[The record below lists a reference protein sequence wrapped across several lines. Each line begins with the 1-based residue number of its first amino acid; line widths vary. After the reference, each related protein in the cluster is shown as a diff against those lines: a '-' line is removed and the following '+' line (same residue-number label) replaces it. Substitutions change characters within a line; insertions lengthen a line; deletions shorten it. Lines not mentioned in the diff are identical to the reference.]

1 MNDWIQLE
9 QVSQY
14 FTTGSLGYKLL
25 MGIFVLIAYRILK
38 RIVNRAI
45 LNLATTKGVK
55 KARLSFIQ
63 RCFNVALLFL
73 TASIFAIIT
82 GIGYGDV
89 SLFLSSIF
97 AVLGVA
103 FIAQWSILSNITASF
118 LIFFVFPYRVGDRIK
133 VVDKDEDICGEIQEI
148 SMFHVLIKHD
158 NGNLITYPN
167 NQILSRR
174 HDRGVH
180 QGLLR
185 AGVLV
190 AAASELLPV
199 HRTVGRVRHPAAGWV
214 VARARRL
221 RHGAPER
228 AEGRRYR
235 PRRVEWLR
243 VRVRHRPHGDDA
255 PPGRGPARHVF
266 QRHPLH
272 LTVLRVVSHDGSNRL
287 E

>member
-167 NQILSRR
+167 NQILQKAVLKLAKNKPEPSKAKSRIY
-174 HDRGVH
+174 
-180 QGLLR
+180 
-185 AGVLV
+185 
-190 AAASELLPV
+190 
-199 HRTVGRVRHPAAGWV
+199 T
-214 VARARRL
+214 RRKKYD
-221 RHGAPER
+221 P
-228 AEGRRYR
+228 
-235 PRRVEWLR
+235 
-243 VRVRHRPHGDDA
+243 
-255 PPGRGPARHVF
+255 
-266 QRHPLH
+266 
-272 LTVLRVVSHDGSNRL
+272 S
-287 E
+287 

>member
-1 MNDWIQLE
+1 
-9 QVSQY
+9 
-14 FTTGSLGYKLL
+14 
-25 MGIFVLIAYRILK
+25 LK

-45 LNLATTKGVK
+45 LNLATSKGVK

-73 TASIFAIIT
+73 TASVFAIIT

-133 VVDKDEDICGEIQEI
+133 VVDKDEDISGEIQEI

-167 NQILSRR
+167 NQILQKAVLKLAKNKPEPSKTKSRIY
-174 HDRGVH
+174 
-180 QGLLR
+180 
-185 AGVLV
+185 
-190 AAASELLPV
+190 
-199 HRTVGRVRHPAAGWV
+199 T
-214 VARARRL
+214 RRKK
-221 RHGAPER
+221 
-228 AEGRRYR
+228 
-235 PRRVEWLR
+235 
-243 VRVRHRPHGDDA
+243 
-255 PPGRGPARHVF
+255 
-266 QRHPLH
+266 
-272 LTVLRVVSHDGSNRL
+272 
-287 E
+287 

>member
-14 FTTGSLGYKLL
+14 FTTGSLGYKVL
-25 MGIFVLIAYRILK
+25 MGVFVLIAYRILK

-45 LNLATTKGVK
+45 LNLATSKGVK

-73 TASIFAIIT
+73 TASVFAIIT

-133 VVDKDEDICGEIQEI
+133 VVDKDEDISGEIQEI
-148 SMFHVLIKHD
+148 RMFHVLIKHN

-167 NQILSRR
+167 NLMLQKAVLKLAKEKAKPEEPKTTSRIY
-174 HDRGVH
+174 
-180 QGLLR
+180 
-185 AGVLV
+185 
-190 AAASELLPV
+190 
-199 HRTVGRVRHPAAGWV
+199 T
-214 VARARRL
+214 RRKK
-221 RHGAPER
+221 
-228 AEGRRYR
+228 
-235 PRRVEWLR
+235 
-243 VRVRHRPHGDDA
+243 
-255 PPGRGPARHVF
+255 
-266 QRHPLH
+266 
-272 LTVLRVVSHDGSNRL
+272 
-287 E
+287 

>member
-1 MNDWIQLE
+1 MNDWIHLD

-14 FTTGSLGYKLL
+14 FTAGSLGYKVL
-25 MGIFVLIAYRILK
+25 MGIIVLIAYRILK

-45 LNLATTKGVK
+45 LNLANSKGVK

-63 RCFNVALLFL
+63 RCFNVVLLFL
-73 TASIFAIIT
+73 TASVFAIIT

-167 NQILSRR
+167 NQILQKAVLKLAKNKPEPSKAKSRIY
-174 HDRGVH
+174 
-180 QGLLR
+180 
-185 AGVLV
+185 
-190 AAASELLPV
+190 
-199 HRTVGRVRHPAAGWV
+199 T
-214 VARARRL
+214 RRKK
-221 RHGAPER
+221 
-228 AEGRRYR
+228 
-235 PRRVEWLR
+235 
-243 VRVRHRPHGDDA
+243 
-255 PPGRGPARHVF
+255 
-266 QRHPLH
+266 
-272 LTVLRVVSHDGSNRL
+272 
-287 E
+287 

>member
-14 FTTGSLGYKLL
+14 FTTGSLGYKVL
-25 MGIFVLIAYRILK
+25 MGVFVLIAYRILK

-45 LNLATTKGVK
+45 LNLATSKGVK

-73 TASIFAIIT
+73 TASVFAIVT

-133 VVDKDEDICGEIQEI
+133 VVDKDEDISGEIQEI

-167 NQILSRR
+167 NQILQKAVLKLAKNKPEPSKTKSRIY
-174 HDRGVH
+174 
-180 QGLLR
+180 
-185 AGVLV
+185 
-190 AAASELLPV
+190 
-199 HRTVGRVRHPAAGWV
+199 T
-214 VARARRL
+214 RRKK
-221 RHGAPER
+221 
-228 AEGRRYR
+228 
-235 PRRVEWLR
+235 
-243 VRVRHRPHGDDA
+243 
-255 PPGRGPARHVF
+255 
-266 QRHPLH
+266 
-272 LTVLRVVSHDGSNRL
+272 
-287 E
+287 

>member
-1 MNDWIQLE
+1 MDDWIHLD

-14 FTTGSLGYKLL
+14 FTAGSLGYKVL
-25 MGIFVLIAYRILK
+25 MGIIVLIAYRILK

-45 LNLATTKGVK
+45 LNLATSKGVK

-63 RCFNVALLFL
+63 RCFNVVLLFL
-73 TASIFAIIT
+73 TASVFAIIT

-133 VVDKDEDICGEIQEI
+133 VVDKDEDISGEIQEI

-167 NQILSRR
+167 NQILQKAVLKLAKNKPEPSKAKSRMY
-174 HDRGVH
+174 
-180 QGLLR
+180 
-185 AGVLV
+185 
-190 AAASELLPV
+190 
-199 HRTVGRVRHPAAGWV
+199 T
-214 VARARRL
+214 RRKK
-221 RHGAPER
+221 
-228 AEGRRYR
+228 
-235 PRRVEWLR
+235 
-243 VRVRHRPHGDDA
+243 
-255 PPGRGPARHVF
+255 
-266 QRHPLH
+266 
-272 LTVLRVVSHDGSNRL
+272 
-287 E
+287 

>member
-14 FTTGSLGYKLL
+14 FTTGSLGYKVL

-45 LNLATTKGVK
+45 LNLATSKGVK

-73 TASIFAIIT
+73 TASVFAIIT

-133 VVDKDEDICGEIQEI
+133 VVDKDEDISGEIQEI

-167 NQILSRR
+167 NLMLQKAVLKLAKEKAKPEEPKTTSRIY
-174 HDRGVH
+174 
-180 QGLLR
+180 
-185 AGVLV
+185 
-190 AAASELLPV
+190 
-199 HRTVGRVRHPAAGWV
+199 T
-214 VARARRL
+214 RRKK
-221 RHGAPER
+221 
-228 AEGRRYR
+228 
-235 PRRVEWLR
+235 
-243 VRVRHRPHGDDA
+243 
-255 PPGRGPARHVF
+255 
-266 QRHPLH
+266 
-272 LTVLRVVSHDGSNRL
+272 
-287 E
+287 

>member
-1 MNDWIQLE
+1 MNDWIHLD

-14 FTTGSLGYKLL
+14 FTAGSLGYKVL
-25 MGIFVLIAYRILK
+25 MGIIVLIAYRILK

-45 LNLATTKGVK
+45 LNLATSKGVK

-63 RCFNVALLFL
+63 RCFNVVLLFL
-73 TASIFAIIT
+73 TASVFAIIT

-167 NQILSRR
+167 NQILQKAVLKLAKNKPEPSKAKSRIY
-174 HDRGVH
+174 
-180 QGLLR
+180 
-185 AGVLV
+185 
-190 AAASELLPV
+190 
-199 HRTVGRVRHPAAGWV
+199 T
-214 VARARRL
+214 RRKK
-221 RHGAPER
+221 
-228 AEGRRYR
+228 
-235 PRRVEWLR
+235 
-243 VRVRHRPHGDDA
+243 
-255 PPGRGPARHVF
+255 
-266 QRHPLH
+266 
-272 LTVLRVVSHDGSNRL
+272 
-287 E
+287 

>member
-133 VVDKDEDICGEIQEI
+133 VVDKDEDISGEIQEI

-167 NQILSRR
+167 NQILQKAVLKLAKNKPEPNKTKSRIY
-174 HDRGVH
+174 
-180 QGLLR
+180 
-185 AGVLV
+185 
-190 AAASELLPV
+190 
-199 HRTVGRVRHPAAGWV
+199 T
-214 VARARRL
+214 RRKK
-221 RHGAPER
+221 
-228 AEGRRYR
+228 
-235 PRRVEWLR
+235 
-243 VRVRHRPHGDDA
+243 
-255 PPGRGPARHVF
+255 
-266 QRHPLH
+266 
-272 LTVLRVVSHDGSNRL
+272 
-287 E
+287 

>member
-1 MNDWIQLE
+1 MNDWIHLD

-14 FTTGSLGYKLL
+14 FTAGSLGYKVL
-25 MGIFVLIAYRILK
+25 MGIIVLIAYRILK

-45 LNLATTKGVK
+45 LNLATSKAVK

-63 RCFNVALLFL
+63 RCFNVVLLFL
-73 TASIFAIIT
+73 TASVFAIIT

-133 VVDKDEDICGEIQEI
+133 VVDKDEDISGEIQEI

-167 NQILSRR
+167 NQILQKAVLKLAKNKPEPSKAKSRIY
-174 HDRGVH
+174 
-180 QGLLR
+180 
-185 AGVLV
+185 
-190 AAASELLPV
+190 
-199 HRTVGRVRHPAAGWV
+199 T
-214 VARARRL
+214 RRKK
-221 RHGAPER
+221 
-228 AEGRRYR
+228 
-235 PRRVEWLR
+235 
-243 VRVRHRPHGDDA
+243 
-255 PPGRGPARHVF
+255 
-266 QRHPLH
+266 
-272 LTVLRVVSHDGSNRL
+272 
-287 E
+287 

>member
-1 MNDWIQLE
+1 MNNWIQLE

-14 FTTGSLGYKLL
+14 FTTGSLGYKVL
-25 MGIFVLIAYRILK
+25 MGVFVLIAYRILK

-45 LNLATTKGVK
+45 LNLATSKGVK

-73 TASIFAIIT
+73 TASVFAIVT

-133 VVDKDEDICGEIQEI
+133 VVDKDEDISGEIQEI

-167 NQILSRR
+167 NQILQKAVLKLAKEKAKPEEPKTTSRIY
-174 HDRGVH
+174 
-180 QGLLR
+180 
-185 AGVLV
+185 
-190 AAASELLPV
+190 
-199 HRTVGRVRHPAAGWV
+199 T
-214 VARARRL
+214 RRKK
-221 RHGAPER
+221 
-228 AEGRRYR
+228 
-235 PRRVEWLR
+235 
-243 VRVRHRPHGDDA
+243 
-255 PPGRGPARHVF
+255 
-266 QRHPLH
+266 
-272 LTVLRVVSHDGSNRL
+272 
-287 E
+287 

>member
-14 FTTGSLGYKLL
+14 FTTGSLGYKLM

-167 NQILSRR
+167 NQILQKAVLKLAKNKPEPSKAKSRIY
-174 HDRGVH
+174 
-180 QGLLR
+180 
-185 AGVLV
+185 
-190 AAASELLPV
+190 
-199 HRTVGRVRHPAAGWV
+199 T
-214 VARARRL
+214 RRKK
-221 RHGAPER
+221 
-228 AEGRRYR
+228 
-235 PRRVEWLR
+235 
-243 VRVRHRPHGDDA
+243 
-255 PPGRGPARHVF
+255 
-266 QRHPLH
+266 
-272 LTVLRVVSHDGSNRL
+272 
-287 E
+287 

>member
-14 FTTGSLGYKLL
+14 FTTGSLGYKLM

-73 TASIFAIIT
+73 TASVFAIIT

-167 NQILSRR
+167 NQILQKAVLKLAKNKPEPSKTKSRIY
-174 HDRGVH
+174 
-180 QGLLR
+180 
-185 AGVLV
+185 
-190 AAASELLPV
+190 
-199 HRTVGRVRHPAAGWV
+199 T
-214 VARARRL
+214 RRKK
-221 RHGAPER
+221 
-228 AEGRRYR
+228 
-235 PRRVEWLR
+235 
-243 VRVRHRPHGDDA
+243 
-255 PPGRGPARHVF
+255 
-266 QRHPLH
+266 
-272 LTVLRVVSHDGSNRL
+272 
-287 E
+287 

>member
-14 FTTGSLGYKLL
+14 FTTGSLGYKVL

-45 LNLATTKGVK
+45 LNLATSKGVK

-73 TASIFAIIT
+73 TASVFAIIT

-133 VVDKDEDICGEIQEI
+133 VVDKDEDISGEIQEI
-148 SMFHVLIKHD
+148 RMFHVLIKHD

-167 NQILSRR
+167 NLMLQKAVLKLAKEKTKPEEPKTTSRIY
-174 HDRGVH
+174 
-180 QGLLR
+180 
-185 AGVLV
+185 
-190 AAASELLPV
+190 
-199 HRTVGRVRHPAAGWV
+199 T
-214 VARARRL
+214 RRKK
-221 RHGAPER
+221 
-228 AEGRRYR
+228 
-235 PRRVEWLR
+235 
-243 VRVRHRPHGDDA
+243 
-255 PPGRGPARHVF
+255 
-266 QRHPLH
+266 
-272 LTVLRVVSHDGSNRL
+272 
-287 E
+287 

>member
-1 MNDWIQLE
+1 MNNWIQLE

-14 FTTGSLGYKLL
+14 FTTGSLGYKVL
-25 MGIFVLIAYRILK
+25 MGVFVLIAYRILK

-45 LNLATTKGVK
+45 LNLATSKGVK

-73 TASIFAIIT
+73 TASVFAIIT

-133 VVDKDEDICGEIQEI
+133 IVDKDEDISGEIQEI

-167 NQILSRR
+167 NQILQKAVLKLAKNKPEPSKAKSRIY
-174 HDRGVH
+174 
-180 QGLLR
+180 
-185 AGVLV
+185 
-190 AAASELLPV
+190 
-199 HRTVGRVRHPAAGWV
+199 T
-214 VARARRL
+214 RRKK
-221 RHGAPER
+221 
-228 AEGRRYR
+228 
-235 PRRVEWLR
+235 
-243 VRVRHRPHGDDA
+243 
-255 PPGRGPARHVF
+255 
-266 QRHPLH
+266 
-272 LTVLRVVSHDGSNRL
+272 
-287 E
+287 

>member
-1 MNDWIQLE
+1 MNNWIQLE

-14 FTTGSLGYKLL
+14 FTTGSLGYKVL
-25 MGIFVLIAYRILK
+25 MGVFVLIAYRILK

-45 LNLATTKGVK
+45 LNLATSKGVK

-63 RCFNVALLFL
+63 RCINVALLFL
-73 TASIFAIIT
+73 TASVFAIIT

-133 VVDKDEDICGEIQEI
+133 VVDKDEDISGEIQEI

-167 NQILSRR
+167 NQILQKAVLKLAKNKPEPSKTKSRIY
-174 HDRGVH
+174 
-180 QGLLR
+180 
-185 AGVLV
+185 
-190 AAASELLPV
+190 
-199 HRTVGRVRHPAAGWV
+199 T
-214 VARARRL
+214 RRKK
-221 RHGAPER
+221 
-228 AEGRRYR
+228 
-235 PRRVEWLR
+235 
-243 VRVRHRPHGDDA
+243 
-255 PPGRGPARHVF
+255 
-266 QRHPLH
+266 
-272 LTVLRVVSHDGSNRL
+272 
-287 E
+287 

>member
-73 TASIFAIIT
+73 TASVFAIIT

-167 NQILSRR
+167 NQILQKAVLKLAKNKPEPSKVKSRIY
-174 HDRGVH
+174 
-180 QGLLR
+180 
-185 AGVLV
+185 
-190 AAASELLPV
+190 
-199 HRTVGRVRHPAAGWV
+199 T
-214 VARARRL
+214 RRKK
-221 RHGAPER
+221 
-228 AEGRRYR
+228 
-235 PRRVEWLR
+235 
-243 VRVRHRPHGDDA
+243 
-255 PPGRGPARHVF
+255 
-266 QRHPLH
+266 
-272 LTVLRVVSHDGSNRL
+272 
-287 E
+287 

>member
-133 VVDKDEDICGEIQEI
+133 VVDKDEDISGEIQEI

-167 NQILSRR
+167 NQILQKAVLKLAKNKPEPSKAKSRMY
-174 HDRGVH
+174 
-180 QGLLR
+180 
-185 AGVLV
+185 
-190 AAASELLPV
+190 
-199 HRTVGRVRHPAAGWV
+199 T
-214 VARARRL
+214 RRKK
-221 RHGAPER
+221 
-228 AEGRRYR
+228 
-235 PRRVEWLR
+235 
-243 VRVRHRPHGDDA
+243 
-255 PPGRGPARHVF
+255 
-266 QRHPLH
+266 
-272 LTVLRVVSHDGSNRL
+272 
-287 E
+287 

>member
-1 MNDWIQLE
+1 MNDWIQFE

-25 MGIFVLIAYRILK
+25 MGIFVLIAYHILK

-167 NQILSRR
+167 NQILQKAVLKLAKNKPEPSKVKSRIY
-174 HDRGVH
+174 
-180 QGLLR
+180 
-185 AGVLV
+185 
-190 AAASELLPV
+190 
-199 HRTVGRVRHPAAGWV
+199 T
-214 VARARRL
+214 RRKK
-221 RHGAPER
+221 
-228 AEGRRYR
+228 
-235 PRRVEWLR
+235 
-243 VRVRHRPHGDDA
+243 
-255 PPGRGPARHVF
+255 
-266 QRHPLH
+266 
-272 LTVLRVVSHDGSNRL
+272 
-287 E
+287 

>member
-1 MNDWIQLE
+1 MDDWIHLD

-14 FTTGSLGYKLL
+14 FTAGSLGYKVL
-25 MGIFVLIAYRILK
+25 MGIIVLIAYRILK

-45 LNLATTKGVK
+45 LNLATSKGVK

-63 RCFNVALLFL
+63 RCFNVVLLFL
-73 TASIFAIIT
+73 TASVFAIIT

-133 VVDKDEDICGEIQEI
+133 VVDKDEDISGEIQEI

-167 NQILSRR
+167 NQILQKAVLKLAKNKPEPSKAKSRIY
-174 HDRGVH
+174 
-180 QGLLR
+180 
-185 AGVLV
+185 
-190 AAASELLPV
+190 
-199 HRTVGRVRHPAAGWV
+199 T
-214 VARARRL
+214 RRKK
-221 RHGAPER
+221 
-228 AEGRRYR
+228 
-235 PRRVEWLR
+235 
-243 VRVRHRPHGDDA
+243 
-255 PPGRGPARHVF
+255 
-266 QRHPLH
+266 
-272 LTVLRVVSHDGSNRL
+272 
-287 E
+287 

>member
-167 NQILSRR
+167 NQILQKAVLKLAKNKLEPSKVKSRIY
-174 HDRGVH
+174 
-180 QGLLR
+180 
-185 AGVLV
+185 
-190 AAASELLPV
+190 
-199 HRTVGRVRHPAAGWV
+199 T
-214 VARARRL
+214 RRKKYD
-221 RHGAPER
+221 P
-228 AEGRRYR
+228 
-235 PRRVEWLR
+235 
-243 VRVRHRPHGDDA
+243 
-255 PPGRGPARHVF
+255 
-266 QRHPLH
+266 
-272 LTVLRVVSHDGSNRL
+272 S
-287 E
+287 

>member
-1 MNDWIQLE
+1 MNDWIQFE

-167 NQILSRR
+167 NQILQKAVLKLAKNKPEPSKVKSRIY
-174 HDRGVH
+174 
-180 QGLLR
+180 
-185 AGVLV
+185 
-190 AAASELLPV
+190 
-199 HRTVGRVRHPAAGWV
+199 T
-214 VARARRL
+214 RRKK
-221 RHGAPER
+221 
-228 AEGRRYR
+228 
-235 PRRVEWLR
+235 
-243 VRVRHRPHGDDA
+243 
-255 PPGRGPARHVF
+255 
-266 QRHPLH
+266 
-272 LTVLRVVSHDGSNRL
+272 
-287 E
+287 

>member
-63 RCFNVALLFL
+63 RCFDVALLFL

-133 VVDKDEDICGEIQEI
+133 VVDKDEDISGEIQEI

-167 NQILSRR
+167 NQILQKAVLKLAKNKPEPSKAKSRIY
-174 HDRGVH
+174 
-180 QGLLR
+180 
-185 AGVLV
+185 
-190 AAASELLPV
+190 
-199 HRTVGRVRHPAAGWV
+199 T
-214 VARARRL
+214 RRKK
-221 RHGAPER
+221 
-228 AEGRRYR
+228 
-235 PRRVEWLR
+235 
-243 VRVRHRPHGDDA
+243 
-255 PPGRGPARHVF
+255 
-266 QRHPLH
+266 
-272 LTVLRVVSHDGSNRL
+272 
-287 E
+287 

>member
-1 MNDWIQLE
+1 MNDWIHLD

-14 FTTGSLGYKLL
+14 FTAGSLGYKVL
-25 MGIFVLIAYRILK
+25 MGIIVLIAYRILK

-45 LNLATTKGVK
+45 LNLATSKGVK

-63 RCFNVALLFL
+63 RCFNVVLLFL
-73 TASIFAIIT
+73 TASVFAIIT

-133 VVDKDEDICGEIQEI
+133 VVDKDEDISGEIQEI

-167 NQILSRR
+167 NQILQKAVLKLAKNKPEPSKAKSRMY
-174 HDRGVH
+174 
-180 QGLLR
+180 
-185 AGVLV
+185 
-190 AAASELLPV
+190 
-199 HRTVGRVRHPAAGWV
+199 T
-214 VARARRL
+214 RRKK
-221 RHGAPER
+221 
-228 AEGRRYR
+228 
-235 PRRVEWLR
+235 
-243 VRVRHRPHGDDA
+243 
-255 PPGRGPARHVF
+255 
-266 QRHPLH
+266 
-272 LTVLRVVSHDGSNRL
+272 
-287 E
+287 

>member
-1 MNDWIQLE
+1 MNDWIHLD

-14 FTTGSLGYKLL
+14 FTAGSLGYKVL
-25 MGIFVLIAYRILK
+25 MGIIVLIAYRILK

-45 LNLATTKGVK
+45 LNLATSKGVK

-63 RCFNVALLFL
+63 RCFNVVLLFL
-73 TASIFAIIT
+73 TASVFAIIT

-167 NQILSRR
+167 NQILQKAVLKLAKNKPEPSKAKSRIYTR
-174 HDRGVH
+174 KKK
-180 QGLLR
+180 
-185 AGVLV
+185 
-190 AAASELLPV
+190 
-199 HRTVGRVRHPAAGWV
+199 
-214 VARARRL
+214 
-221 RHGAPER
+221 
-228 AEGRRYR
+228 
-235 PRRVEWLR
+235 
-243 VRVRHRPHGDDA
+243 
-255 PPGRGPARHVF
+255 
-266 QRHPLH
+266 
-272 LTVLRVVSHDGSNRL
+272 
-287 E
+287 

>member
-14 FTTGSLGYKLL
+14 FTIGSLGYKVL
-25 MGIFVLIAYRILK
+25 MGVFVLIAYRILK

-45 LNLATTKGVK
+45 LNLATSKGVK

-73 TASIFAIIT
+73 TASVFAIIT

-133 VVDKDEDICGEIQEI
+133 VVDKDEDISGEIQEI

-167 NQILSRR
+167 NQILQKAVLKLAKEKAKPEEPKTTSRIY
-174 HDRGVH
+174 
-180 QGLLR
+180 
-185 AGVLV
+185 
-190 AAASELLPV
+190 
-199 HRTVGRVRHPAAGWV
+199 T
-214 VARARRL
+214 RRKK
-221 RHGAPER
+221 
-228 AEGRRYR
+228 
-235 PRRVEWLR
+235 
-243 VRVRHRPHGDDA
+243 
-255 PPGRGPARHVF
+255 
-266 QRHPLH
+266 
-272 LTVLRVVSHDGSNRL
+272 
-287 E
+287 